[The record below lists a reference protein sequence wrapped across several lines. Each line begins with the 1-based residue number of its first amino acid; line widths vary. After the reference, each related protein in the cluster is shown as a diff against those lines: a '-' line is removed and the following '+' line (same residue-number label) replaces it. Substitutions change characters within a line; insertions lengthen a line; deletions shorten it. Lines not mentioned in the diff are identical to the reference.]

1 MYDEDEDPMRGV
13 TVTIVGAN
21 GRSPLQNSTETDGEG
36 YYEFTGLAAG
46 DYTLT
51 YEKEGYITENR
62 DVSLE
67 GDETVVY
74 VDDIFMEEIQKGS
87 IYGYVVDIRGD
98 ALEKVKLK
106 LKGVKTKVT
115 KTASSDRDGFFEFE
129 DLDPDTYRVAVT
141 KKFYKKVNK
150 VVKLEE
156 GEDKEIEIEMK
167 KTSKRVDRDD
177 SGWSRV
183 ICNKPEK

>member
-1 MYDEDEDPMRGV
+1 VYDEDEDPMSGV
-13 TVTIVGAN
+13 TVSIEGAN
-21 GRSPLQNSTETDGEG
+21 YSDSTETDGEG

-46 DYTLT
+46 DYALT

-67 GDETVVY
+67 GDETVVS

-87 IYGYVVDIRGD
+87 IYGYVVDIKGD

-129 DLDPDTYRVAVT
+129 DLDTDTYRVAVT

-167 KTSKRVDRDD
+167 KTSKRVKEMVED
-177 SGWSRV
+177 GQ
-183 ICNKPEK
+183 